1 MLFYILTY
9 RFYYLLRQ
17 SRRAPPALLAEVE
30 QMYEKEKRS
39 KRFHTTMSSN
49 EEIDYQN
56 CIWVKVLVSNATTNL
71 LFYYMQPVIIFFSA
85 YLKPFVDGLKPL
97 K

>member
-17 SRRAPPALLAEVE
+17 CRRAPALLAEVE
-30 QMYEKEKRS
+30 QLYEIEKRS
-39 KRFHTTMSSN
+39 KRFHTTMSISN

-56 CIWVKVLVSNATTNL
+56 CIWVKVR
-71 LFYYMQPVIIFFSA
+71 LFQMQPRIYCCVICS
-85 YLKPFVDGLKPL
+85 KS
-97 K
+97 